1 MRITDD
7 QYSDLQIP
15 SGMLLVK
22 FFSMNCVSDT
32 DEINPSVKLFNG
44 VVGVGSTGV

>member
-7 QYSDLQIP
+7 QYSHIRIP
-15 SGMLLVK
+15 SGMLSIKVFL
-22 FFSMNCVSDT
+22 MNCVSDT